1 MDDREAVEVTLAV
14 AAGEP
19 DCVTLLEAARLGVEV
34 PLPEGA
40 RDEDCVALGVEIWLA
55 EGVALG
61 VKDCDAEI
69 VEA

>member
-1 MDDREAVEVTLAV
+1 M

-19 DCVTLLEAARLGVEV
+19 DCVTLSEAARLGVEV
-34 PLPEGA
+34 PLSVRA
-40 RDEDCVALGVEIWLA
+40 WDKDCVALGVEIWLA